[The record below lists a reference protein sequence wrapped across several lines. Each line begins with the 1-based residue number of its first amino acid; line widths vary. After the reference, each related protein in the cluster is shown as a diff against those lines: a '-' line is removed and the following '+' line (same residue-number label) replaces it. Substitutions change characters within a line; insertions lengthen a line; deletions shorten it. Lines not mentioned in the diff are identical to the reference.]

1 MEIIGKADPEL
12 TFLLKGY
19 LVGSIQDGEGL
30 LALISSHPG
39 ADPEGADLRIGVPMG
54 GLQIEAIRI
63 EGFGPH
69 DAEITIRI
77 EDGLNV
83 ITGQNGAGKTSIIAA
98 VRWCLFA
105 LPNGPHKG
113 PVDHA
118 SLLNWGRGER
128 GLLEY
133 GVSVDLR
140 WGGSGFRVERRWSD
154 GAITFDVFDGEG
166 KRMSRGLPEGLVP
179 TTFSLMVFMG
189 EVVMFLSRGD
199 PFSEVGPLKRAVW
212 SFSGYGGLEE
222 LRMIIR
228 DARDRLYRRLE
239 INGPEAA
246 DLEENIQRSKGR
258 LDAVSEDM
266 EKVEAELEALG
277 SEMMEQG
284 ESYRHSL
291 DRLSRLAGLEEE
303 FRGNAIKAARLSFV
317 QEDLRESLSRAGSE
331 VLRSRAERAVVNII
345 DKREER
351 TRRRI
356 LYGSFESQASI
367 VREIIRN
374 RRCICSSSIG
384 TSGMGRERLEDL
396 LEKLEASRDEV
407 SDFGKEL
414 IWTSDTVLE
423 QVRTILAAPPIRRA
437 DMQGHI
443 KDLRACGEASR
454 SISGPG
460 TTVKKELEACI
471 SSIRGYERTK
481 ARVRSLNDRRDDL
494 GRRAE
499 ELGRELD
506 EGRSSLI
513 DLVGTDM
520 GRKGIRD
527 QVRYLDKA
535 SSRLQEVQVDLRSS
549 FLSELC
555 RKANDIC
562 GPDEMGKY
570 SSIVIDEDSY
580 EIGRELQGGSRTV
593 PLSSMSA
600 GERELVSLSV
610 LCAFPAMIRGS
621 FMLDSP
627 FAFMDGARRVRF
639 LSSLGSF
646 SERVYLS
653 IANGVLT
660 DGEFDLLEEGCK
672 GRGGMHI
679 TDLGGDI
686 S

>member
-12 TFLLKGY
+12 TYFLKGY
-19 LVGSIQDGEGL
+19 LGGSIQDGEGL
-30 LALISSHPG
+30 LTLIGSHPG
-39 ADPEGADLRIGVPMG
+39 ADPEGGDLRIGVPMN
-54 GLQIEAIRI
+54 GLQIETIRI
-63 EGFGPH
+63 EGFGPY
-69 DAEITIRI
+69 DDEITI
-77 EDGLNV
+77 ELKNGLNV
-83 ITGQNGAGKTSIIAA
+83 VTGPNGAGKTSIIAA
-98 VRWCLFA
+98 VRWCLFG

-133 GVSVDLR
+133 GVEVDLR
-140 WGGSGFRVERRWSD
+140 WGGSKFRVERRWSD
-154 GAITFDVFDGEG
+154 GSISFDVYDGDG

-189 EVVMFLSRGD
+189 EVVMFLSSGD

-212 SFSGYGGLEE
+212 SFSGYGTLEE

-228 DARDRLYRRLE
+228 DARDQLYRRLDVS
-239 INGPEAA
+239 GPEAA
-246 DLEENIQRSKGR
+246 DLEESIQRCKGR
-258 LDAVSEDM
+258 LDNVSEDM
-266 EKVEAELEALG
+266 EKVKDELETLG

-284 ESYRHSL
+284 ENYRQSL
-291 DRLSRLAGLEEE
+291 DRLSRLAGLEKE
-303 FRGNAIKAARLSFV
+303 FRSNAVKAARLSLV
-317 QEDLRESLSRAGSE
+317 REHLQESLSRAGSE
-331 VLRSRAERAVVNII
+331 VLRSQAERAVENIMNG
-345 DKREER
+345 REER

-367 VREIIRN
+367 VREIIRS

-396 LEKLEASRDEV
+396 LGKLEARRDEV

-423 QVRTILAAPPIRRA
+423 QVRRILAAPSICRA
-437 DMQGHI
+437 DMTGYI
-443 KDLRACGEASR
+443 KDHRACREASI
-454 SISGPG
+454 SISGTG
-460 TTVKKELEACI
+460 TTVKKELEGCI

-481 ARVRSLNDRRDDL
+481 ARIRSLRDREDDL
-494 GRRAE
+494 RRRADN
-499 ELGRELD
+499 LGRELD
-506 EGRSSLI
+506 GQRSGLI
-513 DLVGTDM
+513 ELMGTDM

-527 QVRYLDKA
+527 QVGFLDNATSQLEK
-535 SSRLQEVQVDLRSS
+535 VQADLRSS

-555 RKANDIC
+555 RKANDIS

-570 SSIVIDEDSY
+570 SAIVIDGENY
-580 EIGRELQGGSRTV
+580 EIGRELRGGSRTV

-610 LCAFPAMIRGS
+610 LCAFPAMIRGG

-627 FAFMDGARRVRF
+627 FAYMDGARRVRF
-639 LSSLGSF
+639 LSSLASL
-646 SERVYLS
+646 SDRVYLS

-660 DGEFDLLEEGCK
+660 DEEFDMLEEGCK

-679 TDLGGDI
+679 TDLGGDLP
-686 S
+686 